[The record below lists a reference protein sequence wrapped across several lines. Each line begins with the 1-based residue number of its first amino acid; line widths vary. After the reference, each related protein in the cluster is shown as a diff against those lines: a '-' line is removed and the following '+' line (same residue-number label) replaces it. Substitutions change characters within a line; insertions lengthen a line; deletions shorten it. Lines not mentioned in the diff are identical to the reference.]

1 MNKIFNIIFVF
12 NLAILAQI
20 LIPFLVINDAYSQYK
35 GSVNKAET
43 YLNKSELKTDIG
55 EKRSLLIDAKGEIDL
70 AMTIEKNNIKA
81 RSWYIQGNIYSAIAR
96 QFLDIDPDAIEKA
109 TKSFKSIGDKIK
121 TNDITLIQNS
131 NVALQNLSSHFINQA
146 IFALQGSGEPNY
158 EIAYEEFINSLK
170 IYPKDTLGLLY
181 GGYVAEQINKYDVA
195 LDFYKQLIEMNILTQ
210 KNLNT
215 VYQNSINILFNH
227 CELFD
232 DCDSFE
238 KSIKLITEAKNVFP
252 KNKYYPSIEINIAMK
267 LNKVDDAR
275 KKIDD
280 QLKADPTNASLHFN
294 RAVLYYNLGIALS
307 EYQEFSDKE
316 KLDTLDIIYK
326 ISIKAYQKSLEFD
339 ENNEK
344 AILYMLD
351 AYKAHA
357 KPYYD
362 KERNL
367 DFIELGSKKYL
378 SESSKLLKEANN
390 RLFDA
395 IVYGKAYMNLK
406 GDEISNEDIET
417 IYPIFFQIKNY
428 ESLISLLKISI
439 KRDKTNIEHLEVL
452 RNAYIKIKDYE
463 NAEKIYQLILELQ

>member
-1 MNKIFNIIFVF
+1 MDLPTLLIGIIVGAIAGISFLYLYFRRILKKHSSSIPRGVSNIKRST
-12 NLAILAQI
+12 L
-20 LIPFLVINDAYSQYK
+20 
-35 GSVNKAET
+35 KAV
-43 YLNKSELKTDIG
+43 NKSELETAKRTLDSTLL
-55 EKRSLLIDAKGEIDL
+55 EKELSGQALTRLYEAEVEGRITKDQRDVLS
-70 AMTIEKNNIKA
+70 EKY
-81 RSWYIQGNIYSAIAR
+81 RTQ
-96 QFLDIDPDAIEKA
+96 L
-109 TKSFKSIGDKIK
+109 KSIGDKIK

-131 NVALQNLSSHFINQA
+131 NVALQNLSSHFVNQA

-307 EYQEFSDKE
+307 ENQEFSN
-316 KLDTLDIIYK
+316 
-326 ISIKAYQKSLEFD
+326 ISQEV
-339 ENNEK
+339 
-344 AILYMLD
+344 MLT
-351 AYKAHA
+351 H
-357 KPYYD
+357 
-362 KERNL
+362 
-367 DFIELGSKKYL
+367 
-378 SESSKLLKEANN
+378 
-390 RLFDA
+390 
-395 IVYGKAYMNLK
+395 
-406 GDEISNEDIET
+406 
-417 IYPIFFQIKNY
+417 
-428 ESLISLLKISI
+428 
-439 KRDKTNIEHLEVL
+439 
-452 RNAYIKIKDYE
+452 
-463 NAEKIYQLILELQ
+463 

>member
-12 NLAILAQI
+12 NLAILAQV

-43 YLNKSELKTDIG
+43 YLNKSELKADIG

-70 AMTIEKNNIKA
+70 AMTIQKNNIKA

-96 QFLDIDPDAIEKA
+96 QFLDIDPNAIEKA
-109 TKSFKSIGDKIK
+109 TESFKSIGDKIK

-131 NVALQNLSSHFINQA
+131 NVALKNLSSHFINQA
-146 IFALQGSGEPNY
+146 IFSLQGSGEPNY
-158 EIAYEEFINSLK
+158 EIAYKEFINSLK

-195 LDFYKQLIEMNILTQ
+195 LDFYSQLIEMNILTQ

-215 VYQNSINILFNH
+215 IYQNSINILFNH

-232 DCDSFE
+232 ECDSFE
-238 KSIKLITEAKNVFP
+238 KSIKLITEAKNIFP
-252 KNKYYPSIEINIAMK
+252 KNNYYPSIEINIAMK

-280 QLKADPTNASLHFN
+280 QLKADSTNASLHFN

-307 EYQEFSDKE
+307 KNQEFKDKE
-316 KLDTLDIIYK
+316 KLDTLDIVYK
-326 ISIKAYQKSLEFD
+326 ISIKAYHKSLEFD
-339 ENNEK
+339 ENSEK

-351 AYKAHA
+351 AYKAYA

-367 DFIELGSKKYL
+367 DFISLGSKKYL
-378 SESSKLLKEANN
+378 SESNKLLKEANN
-390 RLFDA
+390 RLSDA
-395 IVYGKAYMNLK
+395 IVYAKAYMNLK
-406 GDEISNEDIET
+406 GDEISDEDIET
-417 IYPIFFQIKNY
+417 IYPIFFQVKNY
-428 ESLISLLKISI
+428 ENLISLLKISI
-439 KRDKTNIEHLEVL
+439 KRDKANIEHLEVL
-452 RNAYIKIKDYE
+452 RGAYIKIKDYE
-463 NAEKIYQLILELQ
+463 NAEKIYQLILKLQ

>member
-1 MNKIFNIIFVF
+1 MKKIFNIIFLF
-12 NLAILAQI
+12 NLAILPQI
-20 LIPFLVINDAYSQYK
+20 LIPFLIINDAYSQYK
-35 GSVNKAET
+35 GNVNKAET
-43 YLNKSELKTDIG
+43 YLNKSEIKTDIG

-109 TKSFKSIGDKIK
+109 TESFKSIGDKIK

-131 NVALQNLSSHFINQA
+131 NVALQNLSSHFVNQA

-158 EIAYEEFINSLK
+158 EVAYEEFINSLK

-195 LDFYKQLIEMNILTQ
+195 LDFYRQLIEMNILTQ

-215 VYQNSINILFNH
+215 IYQNSINILFNH

-232 DCDSFE
+232 ECNSFE

-252 KNKYYPSIEINIAMK
+252 KNNYYPSIEINIAMK
-267 LNKVDDAR
+267 LNKVNDAR

-280 QLKADPTNASLHFN
+280 QLKADPTNSSLHFN

-307 EYQEFSDKE
+307 ENQEFSDKE

-351 AYKAHA
+351 AYKAYA

-367 DFIELGSKKYL
+367 DFIALGSKKYL

-390 RLFDA
+390 RLSDA

-417 IYPIFFQIKNY
+417 IYPIFFQVKNY

-452 RNAYIKIKDYE
+452 RDAYIKIKDYE